1 MKPGIASA
9 LTAVAVTLPLVLLT
23 YWHTVRQVRIG
34 TVDLGAIVRAE
45 ESKFNA
51 AATRPMSASERQ
63 ALVDRARQAGEHFAR
78 ELPRAIAEVQQE
90 CGCTLLDRSAV
101 LQARPEV
108 SDWTPNLRS
117 KLGL

>member
-1 MKPGIASA
+1 MKPGVTSA
-9 LTAVAVTLPLVLLT
+9 LAAVAVALPLALLT
-23 YWHTVRQVRIG
+23 CWHTTRQVRIG

-51 AATRPMSASERQ
+51 AATRPMTPNERQ
-63 ALVDRARQAGEHFAR
+63 ALVDRARQAGERFAR

-90 CGCTLLDRSAV
+90 CECTLIDRSAV

-108 SDWTPNLRS
+108 LDWTSQLRA